1 MKGISPLIA
10 TVLLIAF
17 TLSVAGL
24 LGGWFS
30 GLTKTQTEVIE
41 KSSEETMNCTGS
53 LLTIVSVLCGNTTPG
68 APNTLRIVIA
78 NEGNNALYGFSTFA
92 QIEQKQYINS
102 TGGPTMNSPL
112 YPGEHATLEYD
123 CESSNYCE
131 DGSKITKIRVSPSNC
146 PTAWSEKLISVT
158 CN

>member
-30 GLTKTQTEVIE
+30 GLTKTQTETIE
-41 KSSEETMNCTGS
+41 KSSVELMNCTGAVIS
-53 LLTIVSVLCGNTTPG
+53 IVNVLCNN
-68 APNTLRIVIA
+68 NTLRIVVA

-92 QIEQKQYINS
+92 QVGETNYINS
-102 TGGPTMNSPL
+102 TGGPDINSPL
-112 YPGEHATLEYD
+112 MPGGQTTLEYG
-123 CESSNYCE
+123 CSICTE
-131 DGSKITKIRVSPSNC
+131 GARITKIRISTSNC
-146 PTAWSEKLISVT
+146 PTAWREKLLSLV
-158 CN
+158 CS

>member
-30 GLTKTQTEVIE
+30 GLTKTQTETIE
-41 KSSEETMNCTGS
+41 KSSGETMNCTGS
-53 LLTIVSVLCGNTTPG
+53 LVSIVDVLCGNTTPD

-92 QIEQKQYINS
+92 QIGEMQYINS
-102 TGGPTMNSPL
+102 TGGPTASSPL
-112 YPGEHATLEYD
+112 YPGEHVTLEYD
-123 CESSNYCE
+123 CEHSNYCG
-131 DGSKITKIRVSPSNC
+131 DGSQVKKIRVSPSNC
-146 PTAWSEKLISVT
+146 PTAWAEKLVSVT
-158 CN
+158 CS